1 MSKFSEL
8 FEQTYL
14 PLQGLVSEQEETMQ
28 QDTESLEAPEAQM
41 QVDSETTSQL
51 PILSNDE
58 IAQFIAG
65 LKQFYS
71 QENPSLTQDQID
83 QIKNVNPRDSRED
96 SAIKASVEVL
106 MKIFNVGG
114 VQTSPSSIPDSRF
127 E

>member
-8 FEQTYL
+8 FEQMYL
-14 PLQGLVSEQEETMQ
+14 PLQGLVNEQEDMANETPETQPEVGVDAETM
-28 QDTESLEAPEAQM
+28 
-41 QVDSETTSQL
+41 SEL

-71 QENPSLTQDQID
+71 QENPALTQDQID

-96 SAIKASVEVL
+96 SAIKASVDVL

-114 VQTSPSSIPDSRF
+114 VQTSPSTIPDSTF

>member
-8 FEQTYL
+8 FEQMYL
-14 PLQGLVSEQEETMQ
+14 PLQGLVNEQEDMANEI
-28 QDTESLEAPEAQM
+28 PEAQPEVG
-41 QVDSETTSQL
+41 VDAETMSEL

-71 QENPSLTQDQID
+71 QENPALTQDQID

-96 SAIKASVEVL
+96 SAIKASIDVL

-114 VQTSPSSIPDSRF
+114 VQTSPSTIPDSTF

>member
-8 FEQTYL
+8 FEQMYL
-14 PLQGLVSEQEETMQ
+14 PLQGLVNEQEDMANET
-28 QDTESLEAPEAQM
+28 PEAQPEVG
-41 QVDSETTSQL
+41 VDTETMSEL

-71 QENPSLTQDQID
+71 QENPALTQDQID

-96 SAIKASVEVL
+96 SAIKASIDVL

-114 VQTSPSSIPDSRF
+114 VQTSPSTIPDSTF

>member
-8 FEQTYL
+8 FEQMYL
-14 PLQGLVSEQEETMQ
+14 PLQGLVNEQEDMANEIPEVQ
-28 QDTESLEAPEAQM
+28 PEAT
-41 QVDSETTSQL
+41 VDTETTSEI

-71 QENPSLTQDQID
+71 QENPSLSQDQID

-96 SAIKASVEVL
+96 AAIKASIDVL

-114 VQTSPSSIPDSRF
+114 VQTSPASIPDSTF
-127 E
+127 Q

>member
-8 FEQTYL
+8 FEQMYL
-14 PLQGLVSEQEETMQ
+14 PLQGLVNEQEDMPTEIPEIQ
-28 QDTESLEAPEAQM
+28 PEVGVDT
-41 QVDSETTSQL
+41 ETTSEI

-71 QENPSLTQDQID
+71 QETPELNQDQID

-96 SAIKASVEVL
+96 AAIKASIDVL

-114 VQTSPSSIPDSRF
+114 VQTSASSIPDSTF
-127 E
+127 Q